1 MNKKLERLIAQSDIV
16 SFDIFD
22 TLIYRKCGNYKGV
35 FALVAQKMEEP
46 EEFVTDRIRAERI
59 ARKKKKTEITIEDI
73 YAEMKGKEASWNR
86 TCIATEKA
94 TELEMCVQNPE
105 MKDIFDYC
113 HKNRK
118 QIIIIT
124 DMYLDKKTIVEIL
137 TICGY
142 RDYDKI
148 YISSVCGEKKSDGKI
163 FKRILSE
170 LNIPANT
177 MLHIGDNWKSDY
189 FMPKIKGIK
198 TYWYKDGMKSELP
211 RGRSS
216 DIMGKREL

>member
-1 MNKKLERLIAQSDIV
+1 
-16 SFDIFD
+16 
-22 TLIYRKCGNYKGV
+22 
-35 FALVAQKMEEP
+35 
-46 EEFVTDRIRAERI
+46 
-59 ARKKKKTEITIEDI
+59 
-73 YAEMKGKEASWNR
+73 
-86 TCIATEKA
+86 
-94 TELEMCVQNPE
+94 MCVQNPE

-148 YISSVCGEKKSDGKI
+148 YISSVCGEKKSHGKI

-198 TYWYKDGMKSELP
+198 TYWYKDGMKSEIP